1 MKGRLYLILIFLF
14 LIIIVINIPIF
25 AHKVNIFTYVEG
37 NKVYTESYFNDGK
50 KCVSSKMEV
59 FDNQGNK
66 WLEGLTDQ
74 EGNFSFEIPQEE
86 GDLKIV
92 LTASMGHRAECIIR
106 ADELRNT
113 TGLVQENLKEPTS
126 KESTESILVYKMGEE
141 NKVVSPEISSQNLK
155 EVQLLI
161 ENILDEKLTPV
172 MREIKKSQEDKISPT
187 EIIGGIGYIFGI
199 FRIIAYFLNRKK

>member
-37 NKVYTESYFNDGK
+37 NKVYTENYFNDGK
-50 KCVSSKMEV
+50 KCVSSKMEI

-199 FRIIAYFLNRKK
+199 FGIIAYFLNRKK

>member
-1 MKGRLYLILIFLF
+1 MKGRLFLILIFLF

-25 AHKVNIFTYVEG
+25 AHKVNIFTYIEG
-37 NKVYTESYFNDGK
+37 NKVYSESYFNDGK
-50 KCVSSKMEV
+50 KCVSSKIEI

-66 WLEGLTDQ
+66 LLEGLTDQ
-74 EGNFSFEIPQEE
+74 EGEFSFEIPQEE

-113 TGLVQENLKEPTS
+113 TGLVQENLEEPISS
-126 KESTESILVYKMGEE
+126 KETTEK
-141 NKVVSPEISSQNLK
+141 
-155 EVQLLI
+155 
-161 ENILDEKLTPV
+161 
-172 MREIKKSQEDKISPT
+172 DKISPT

-199 FRIIAYFLNRKK
+199 FGIIAYFLSRKTGG